1 MKQTFRKLAV
11 GAVCVAFAMGTKAQ
25 TADQINV
32 VTTAVPF
39 LRISPDARAGGMGD
53 LALATAPDASSAYYN
68 LGKVSFNTSPG
79 GVNLT
84 YTPWL
89 KRLVN
94 DVYLA
99 SLAGYYKISDNQAVS
114 ASLRYFSLGSIQF
127 TDAFGNSLQS
137 VNPREFG
144 IDLGY
149 SLKISDKTGLGVGL
163 KYIHSNLAGN
173 FSTPTSSFRAGSAV
187 AGDIGLYHNGQR
199 ENG

>member
-1 MKQTFRKLAV
+1 MKSTALRLT
-11 GAVCVAFAMGTKAQ
+11 AFLILLIAGNPPSLKAQ
-25 TADQINV
+25 SAEPINV

-53 LALATAPDASSAYYN
+53 LSLATSPDASSSYFN
-68 LGKVSFNTSPG
+68 LGKVPFNVSTG

-89 KRLVN
+89 KKLVN

-99 SLAGYYKISDNQAVS
+99 SVAGYYKLDDVQAIS

-127 TDAFGNSLQS
+127 TDAFGNPLQS

-144 IDLGY
+144 VDIGY
-149 SLKISDKTGLGVGL
+149 SRKLSDRTGLG
-163 KYIHSNLAGN
+163 
-173 FSTPTSSFRAGSAV
+173 
-187 AGDIGLYHNGQR
+187 
-199 ENG
+199 